1 MTPQHPQMSAT
12 RVMINTIAVLFILAM
27 AWVLFQ
33 IRSII
38 LLLVIGIILA
48 GAIEPL
54 VFRLRRRGLSR
65 GQSIML
71 VYVILIALVGLGIY
85 LLVPPL
91 IRQVSALNE
100 AVPSIFETL
109 RQQALESDNSFI
121 RRAGYQTLWNIEN
134 AYNGLR
140 DRPNIEQEQAVGVAT
155 SVIGILFTIITTLI
169 VAFYWMTEK
178 ATIKRVMLGLFSYER
193 RDRAHAIWDEIEYK
207 IGGWTRGQLLLMLII
222 GFCSGAFYYGI
233 DLRFWLALGI
243 WAGITEAIPFIGPF
257 IGGGTA
263 ALIAL
268 AESPQKALIVI
279 GFTIALQQIE
289 GAVLVPRVMRNA
301 VGMSPLTVVLA
312 VLVGGVLIGPL
323 GSLLAIPVGAA
334 VQVLVQNLLRLR
346 DDRIES
352 ELRTATADRQPHPTD
367 VLASPFAPP
376 DPVALSPP
384 PPDDV
389 PATRHPVR
397 SAAQ

>member
-12 RVMINTIAVLFILAM
+12 RVMINTMAVLFILAM

-71 VYVILIALVGLGIY
+71 VYVVLIALVGLGIY

-100 AVPSIFETL
+100 AIPSIFETL
-109 RQQALESDNSFI
+109 RQQALESDNRFI

-207 IGGWTRGQLLLMLII
+207 IGGWTRGQLLLMLIV

-352 ELRTATADRQPHPTD
+352 ELRTATADRHPHPTD
-367 VLASPFAPP
+367 VLTSPFAPP
-376 DPVALSPP
+376 DPAALSPP
-384 PPDDV
+384 PPDDL

>member
-1 MTPQHPQMSAT
+1 MTPQNPLMTPT
-12 RVMINTIAVLFILAM
+12 RVMINTIAVIFIIAM
-27 AWVLFQ
+27 AWLLFQ

-38 LLLVIGIILA
+38 LLLIIGIILA

-71 VYVILIALVGLGIY
+71 VYVGLFALVGLGIY

-100 AVPSIFETL
+100 AVPSIFESL
-109 RQQALESDNSFI
+109 RQQALESDNTFI
-121 RRAGYQTLWNIEN
+121 RRAGYRTLINVER
-134 AYNGLR
+134 AYEGLR
-140 DRPNIEQEQAVGVAT
+140 DSPNIEQEQAVGVAT
-155 SVIGILFTIITTLI
+155 SVIGIIFTGISTLI

-178 ATIKRVMLGLFSYER
+178 ATIKRVMLGLFTFQR

-207 IGGWTRGQLLLMLII
+207 IGGWTRGQLLLMLIV
-222 GFCSGAFYYGI
+222 GVCSGLFYYAI
-233 DLRFWLALGI
+233 DLRFWLALAI
-243 WAGITEAIPFIGPF
+243 WAALTEAIPFIGPF
-257 IGGGTA
+257 LGGGVAT
-263 ALIAL
+263 LIAL
-268 AESPQKALIVI
+268 AESPQTALIVI
-279 GFTIALQQIE
+279 GFTIALQQFE

-301 VGMSPLTVVLA
+301 VGMNPLTVVLA

-352 ELRTATADRQPHPTD
+352 ELRTATADRHPHPSDT
-367 VLASPFAPP
+367 LTSPFAPP
-376 DPVALSPP
+376 DSAAAATPP
-384 PPDDV
+384 EESQ
-389 PATRHPVR
+389 PARRPVR
-397 SAAQ
+397 SPAQ